1 MSSFS
6 SHEGNEKFFI
16 SLTSSFP
23 SLEIPLFL
31 YLFASRKTHILVL
44 FFYSNWQSFPLK
56 SLPLSEFHVSSTRKI
71 PFKFQKTNPC
81 ISRKESHLFQKNSFI
96 PILTLRKSSFLFQSL
111 TNFKILFPLVGRFS
125 YKNIKLL
132 N

>member
-16 SLTSSFP
+16 SPTSSFP

-56 SLPLSEFHVSSTRKI
+56 SLPLSEFHVLSTRKI

-81 ISRKESHLFQKNSFI
+81 ILRSPIFSKKLLHPYFNSLEEF
-96 PILTLRKSSFLFQSL
+96 LSFSSL
-111 TNFKILFPLVGRFS
+111 TNFKVLFPPVGRFS

>member
-1 MSSFS
+1 MKAMKNSSFLPLPHFLLSKSPFFYIS
-6 SHEGNEKFFI
+6 SLLEKPIYLCFFFI
-16 SLTSSFP
+16 AIGSRSLLRVFL
-23 SLEIPLFL
+23 SLNFMSHPLE
-31 YLFASRKTHILVL
+31 
-44 FFYSNWQSFPLK
+44 K
-56 SLPLSEFHVSSTRKI
+56 SLLNSK
-71 PFKFQKTNPC
+71 KTNPC